1 MSFNIPEYVKMC
13 KKAKEIQKN
22 WIPKTGD
29 ILAKEIN
36 KYSFA
41 ILVVYLSYN
50 ATRIKDYIWL
60 PTQEQL
66 QKMIFKNVSV
76 IFMLNGFYKWCM
88 ENLEYINQFTTMEE
102 LWLAYVMYEKYSKIW
117 DNKKGKWIKKKG
129 VKNAN
134 TRKRLGMH

>member
-1 MSFNIPEYVKMC
+1 
-13 KKAKEIQKN
+13 
-22 WIPKTGD
+22 
-29 ILAKEIN
+29 
-36 KYSFA
+36 
-41 ILVVYLSYN
+41 
-50 ATRIKDYIWL
+50 
-60 PTQEQL
+60 
-66 QKMIFKNVSV
+66 MIFKNVSV